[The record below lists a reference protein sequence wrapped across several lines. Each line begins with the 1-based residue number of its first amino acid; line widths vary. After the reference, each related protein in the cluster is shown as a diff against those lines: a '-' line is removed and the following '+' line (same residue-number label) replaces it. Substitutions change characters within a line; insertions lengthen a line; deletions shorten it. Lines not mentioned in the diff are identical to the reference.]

1 MGAVVKY
8 STDYWRKDEDIQL
21 ANVRGF
27 SMLEKLPKLLKQ
39 AYPDL
44 AVWSF
49 GFFTK
54 KDLPS
59 RYSDGWVHFTTEYF
73 PDEDVSSFNQAIG
86 LRFHLE
92 NCPEGLKY
100 KENYIMIQPVD
111 YYRRR
116 LEKIAQISHEQFEQ
130 NTKKED
136 GSFEGKVVMESS
148 YEETPVIPAKRGP
161 GRPRKNK
168 E

>member
-1 MGAVVKY
+1 MKY
-8 STDYWRKDEDIQL
+8 SVDYWRKDEDIQL
-21 ANVRGF
+21 ANARGF

-44 AVWSF
+44 SVWSF
-49 GFFTK
+49 GFFIK

-59 RYSDGWVHFTTEYF
+59 RYADGWVHFTTEYF
-73 PDEDVSSFNQAIG
+73 PDADVNSFNQAIG

-92 NCPEGLKY
+92 NCPEGLKFR
-100 KENYIMIQPVD
+100 ENYIMIQPVD

-116 LEKIAQISHEQFEQ
+116 LEKLAQISHEQFKQ
-130 NTKKED
+130 DTGKED
-136 GSFEGKVVMESS
+136 GETVDGKVVMKST
-148 YEETPVIPAKRGP
+148 YEETPVKKGP